1 MHTASDL
8 ETGKAWELDKLVNV
22 EFKTC
27 CVHKSFQLCVYR
39 HPFLSFSL
47 SSSVVGGPAW
57 WEERSVSLDILIF
70 IDLWQLRT
78 GKVQCKGEGEGERKE
93 GRMEGGRRE
102 GGRREGG
109 TEGEEREGVSKLA
122 STW

>member
-1 MHTASDL
+1 MLLPGLIPRLLQGLGMRPAAFYVLHTASDCKNSMHTASDL

-39 HPFLSFSL
+39 HPFLS
-47 SSSVVGGPAW
+47 VVGGPAW
-57 WEERSVSLDILIF
+57 WEERSVSLDIHIF

-78 GKVQCKGEGEGERKE
+78 GKV
-93 GRMEGGRRE
+93 
-102 GGRREGG
+102 
-109 TEGEEREGVSKLA
+109 
-122 STW
+122 